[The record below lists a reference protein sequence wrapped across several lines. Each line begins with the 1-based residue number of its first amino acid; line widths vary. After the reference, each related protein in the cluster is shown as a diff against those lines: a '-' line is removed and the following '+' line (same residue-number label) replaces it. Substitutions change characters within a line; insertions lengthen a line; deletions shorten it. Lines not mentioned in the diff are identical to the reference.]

1 MTAALSNGPYRGEEV
16 TARLDALLNSGSSQR
31 FVAVDDERILQQVGS
46 RKALN
51 TVLLACA
58 LAADRL
64 PLTLDDLRRAIRAC
78 VKPQFVDM
86 NLQAIDAAVRKTA

>member
-1 MTAALSNGPYRGEEV
+1 MTAALSNEPYRSEEV
-16 TARLDALLNSGSSQR
+16 AARLGALLNSGSSRR
-31 FVAVDDERILQQVGS
+31 FVAVDDGRILRQVGG

-58 LAADRL
+58 LATGRL
-64 PLTLDDLRRAIRAC
+64 PLTLDDLRCAIRAC

-86 NLQAIDAAVRKTA
+86 NLQAVDAATSL